1 MSPHVNVRPAAMRR
15 RISWHGAARLTAL
28 APDFQV
34 VAVRLTQ
41 ASDIVVTRA
50 ESLLGSRG
58 TRIDRPP
65 RNLLSL

>member
-1 MSPHVNVRPAAMRR
+1 MKKAMSGSVGTSV
-15 RISWHGAARLTAL
+15 TAL

-41 ASDIVVTRA
+41 ASDIVVTRV